1 MEYNDKTAQGAID
14 ELFTR
19 GAGEFLDPDNAFR
32 KKLEAKIKGE
42 YVGDIV
48 IKFGIDPTRPDIHLG
63 HAVIFRKLRKFQDLG
78 CKVVFLVGDYTAS
91 IGDPTGKSKVR
102 PEIEQQEINNN
113 MVSFLEQIDKILTV
127 EKTKLPTGEVIIQN
141 TPVFSWIRNSDW
153 YTVVNDLKLPE
164 TYEVS
169 FQGNMDGMPVKVPV
183 NANSLVGKA
192 IVFEESR
199 MQTKSLGSKQVTVTT
214 LRTFLWGLK
223 HVTHARLIERDMFQ
237 ERIKKGEELYMHE
250 MIYPVLQGI
259 DSHAIGKIYGSCDL
273 EVGGTDQTFNMLIGR
288 DVMKASKQDPQ
299 AVLSFKLLIGLD
311 GKEKMSKSLDNY
323 VSITDSPEDMYGK
336 LMSIPDTAIR
346 DYFDL
351 CTFTPV
357 DVIEEMMTEMTNNK
371 GNPKEVKMRLAH
383 EIVSIYHGEEKAI
396 TAQKNFFEVF
406 SEGKIPETI
415 ETVTVTSGSALADIL
430 IANNIVSSKSD
441 FRRLVTEGAIR
452 NMETDEKITDS
463 AQNIVSGM
471 TLKVGKRRFLKIE
484 VQKA

>member
-1 MEYNDKTAQGAID
+1 MED
-14 ELFTR
+14 EKREMNTVIEELLSR
-19 GAGEFLDPDNAFR
+19 GVGEFIDPDNAFR
-32 KKLEAKIKGE
+32 KKLEEKARGE
-42 YVGDIV
+42 YSGEIV

-102 PEIEQQEINNN
+102 PELEQQEINTN
-113 MVSFLEQIDKILTV
+113 MISFLEQIDKILTV
-127 EKTKLPTGEVIIQN
+127 EKTKLPTGELVIQN
-141 TPVFSWIRNSDW
+141 TPIFSWIRNSDW

-169 FQGNMDGMPVKVPV
+169 FQGNMEGMPVKVPV

-199 MQTKSLGSKQVTVTT
+199 MQTKSLGLKQVTVTT

-223 HVTHARLIERDMFQ
+223 HITYARLIDRDMFQ

-273 EVGGTDQTFNMLIGR
+273 EVGGTDQTFNMLVGR

-299 AVLSFKLLIGLD
+299 SILSFKLLVGLD

-323 VSITDSPEDMYGK
+323 VSITDTPDDMYGK
-336 LMSIPDTAIR
+336 LMSIPDTALR
-346 DYFDL
+346 DFFEL
-351 CTFTPV
+351 CTFTPI
-357 DVIEEMMTEMTNNK
+357 DAIEELMSDIEK
-371 GNPKEVKMRLAH
+371 GKENPKDVKMRLAK
-383 EIVSIYHGEEKAI
+383 EVVSIYHGEEKAVG
-396 TAQKNFFEVF
+396 AQKNFMETF

-415 ETVTVTSGSALADIL
+415 ETVSVTSGSSLADIL
-430 IANNIVSSKSD
+430 IEHKIVSSKSD

-452 NMETDEKITDS
+452 NIETDEKITD
-463 AQNIVSGM
+463 ATKNVISGI

-484 VQKA
+484 VK

>member
-1 MEYNDKTAQGAID
+1 MENEKK
-14 ELFTR
+14 ELNPVIEELLTR
-19 GAGEFLDPDNAFR
+19 GVGEFIDPDNAFR
-32 KKLEAKIKGE
+32 KKLEEKARGE
-42 YVGDIV
+42 YPGEIV

-102 PEIEQQEINNN
+102 PELEQQEINTN
-113 MVSFLEQIDKILTV
+113 MISFLEQIDKILTV

-141 TPVFSWIRNSDW
+141 TPIFSWIRNSDW

-199 MQTKSLGSKQVTVTT
+199 MQTKSLGLKQVTVTT

-223 HVTHARLIERDMFQ
+223 HITHARLIDRDMFQ

-273 EVGGTDQTFNMLIGR
+273 EVGGTDQTFNMLVGR

-299 AVLSFKLLIGLD
+299 AVLSFKLLVGLD

-323 VSITDSPEDMYGK
+323 VSITDAPEDMYGK
-336 LMSIPDTAIR
+336 LMSIPDTALR
-346 DYFDL
+346 DFFEL
-351 CTFTPV
+351 CTFTPIEA
-357 DVIEEMMTEMTNNK
+357 IEELMSNREK
-371 GNPKEVKMRLAH
+371 GKENPKDVKMRLAK
-383 EIVSIYHGEEKAI
+383 EVVSIYHGEEKAVA
-396 TAQKNFFEVF
+396 AQKNFTETF
-406 SEGKIPETI
+406 SEGKVPETI
-415 ETVTVTSGSALADIL
+415 ETVAVTSGSALADVL
-430 IANNIVSSKSD
+430 VEHKVVSSKSD
-441 FRRLVTEGAIR
+441 FRRLITEGAIR
-452 NMETDEKITDS
+452 NIETDEKITDA

-484 VQKA
+484 IQ

>member
-1 MEYNDKTAQGAID
+1 MENEKKESNAVID
-14 ELFTR
+14 ELLLR
-19 GAGEFLDPDNAFR
+19 GVGELVDPDNAFR
-32 KKLEAKIKGE
+32 KKLEAKVRGE
-42 YVGDIV
+42 YAGEIV

-102 PEIEQQEINNN
+102 PEIEQQEINTN
-113 MVSFLEQIDKILTV
+113 MISYLEQIDKILMV
-127 EKTKLPTGEVIIQN
+127 EKVKLPTGEIVIQN

-169 FQGNMDGMPVKVPV
+169 FEGNMEGMPVKIPV

-199 MQTKSLGSKQVTVTT
+199 MQTKSLGLKQVTVTT

-223 HVTHARLIERDMFQ
+223 HITYARLIERDMFQ
-237 ERIKKGEELYMHE
+237 ERIKRGEELYMHE
-250 MIYPVLQGI
+250 MIYPVLQAI

-273 EVGGTDQTFNMLIGR
+273 EVGGTDQMFNMLIGR

-299 AVLSFKLLIGLD
+299 SVLSFKLLVGLD
-311 GKEKMSKSLDNY
+311 GKEKMSKSLNNY
-323 VSITDSPEDMYGK
+323 VSITDTPDDMYGK
-336 LMSIPDTAIR
+336 LMSISDTMLR

-351 CTFTPV
+351 CTFTP
-357 DVIEEMMTEMTNNK
+357 IETIDEMMAAVAEGK
-371 GNPKEVKMRLAH
+371 ENPKDIKMRMAK
-383 EIVSIYHGEEKAI
+383 EVVSIYHGEEKAVA
-396 TAQKNFFEVF
+396 AQKNFTETF
-406 SEGKIPETI
+406 SERKVPETI
-415 ETVTVTSGSALADIL
+415 ETVSVTAGSALVDVL
-430 IANNIVSSKSD
+430 VQHKVVSSKSD

-452 NMETDEKITDS
+452 DMETDEKITDA
-463 AQNIVSGM
+463 AQSIVSAM
-471 TLKVGKRRFLKIE
+471 TLKVGKRRFVKIE
-484 VQKA
+484 VE